1 MNAPSRPRA
10 TQPPAMQAAPLISDW
25 IRFLPERRI
34 LVLSGRVELGQGNL
48 TAILQIAADELDA
61 PVAAMTITGAD
72 TTRTPNEGFTS
83 GSLSIS
89 QGGLAVRIAASA
101 ARRRLLAEAGRLLQC
116 PPDDLSVEEG
126 RVLRSG
132 VATPFDLWDLAA
144 RADLDAP
151 AAQYA
156 APKRPEERRLCGTSL
171 PRLDLAARLSGGF
184 FVHDMAPEGLLHGRV
199 AHPPSLRSRLGDFDL
214 DALRA
219 RPGVV
224 AAVRDGAFLGV
235 VAETEADAVAA
246 ARWAAARAEWVD
258 DAAAPADAV
267 DAIRRSGG
275 TAEVVHDAG
284 DVDGVVGRMF
294 EATVTRPYLS
304 HASIGPSAAVAEWRD
319 GRLRV
324 WSHAQ
329 GPYPLR
335 AALADV
341 FAIAP
346 EAIEVA
352 HRPGAG
358 CYGHNGADDAALD
371 AALLA
376 RATPGRPVKLVW
388 DRATEFRCAPLGPG
402 MATRV
407 RAVVG
412 ADGRVAAM
420 EVVANS
426 APHGNRPGRNG
437 APNLR
442 AAAYLEKP
450 FPTPRSG
457 DVPLSSG
464 GGADRNAVPAYA
476 IPNLRIAKRVVHE
489 LPYRTS
495 SLRALGGF
503 ANVYAIE
510 TMMDRIARELGE
522 DPVAFRLA
530 HLDDP
535 RARAV
540 VEAAVAE
547 AAEARARP
555 AREGAG
561 WGLGFARY
569 KNTAA
574 YCAVT
579 ARIEV
584 DEAIRVT
591 DVFVALDAGEIV
603 NPDGAINQTEGG
615 VIQAISWTLKEAVRF
630 EGAAV
635 ATQSWSDYP
644 ILTFSETPEVCV
656 RLIDRPEAPAL
667 GCAEAAQG
675 PTAAAIGN
683 ALRDAIGVHVADLP
697 LTRDAIIAGLR
708 LAQ

>member
-1 MNAPSRPRA
+1 M
-10 TQPPAMQAAPLISDW
+10 
-25 IRFLPERRI
+25 
-34 LVLSGRVELGQGNL
+34 
-48 TAILQIAADELDA
+48 
-61 PVAAMTITGAD
+61 
-72 TTRTPNEGFTS
+72 
-83 GSLSIS
+83 
-89 QGGLAVRIAASA
+89 
-101 ARRRLLAEAGRLLQC
+101 
-116 PPDDLSVEEG
+116 
-126 RVLRSG
+126 
-132 VATPFDLWDLAA
+132 
-144 RADLDAP
+144 
-151 AAQYA
+151 
-156 APKRPEERRLCGTSL
+156 
-171 PRLDLAARLSGGF
+171 
-184 FVHDMAPEGLLHGRV
+184 
-199 AHPPSLRSRLGDFDL
+199 
-214 DALRA
+214 
-219 RPGVV
+219 
-224 AAVRDGAFLGV
+224 
-235 VAETEADAVAA
+235 
-246 ARWAAARAEWVD
+246 
-258 DAAAPADAV
+258 
-267 DAIRRSGG
+267 DAIRRSAEP
-275 TAEVVHDAG
+275 AEVVHEAG
-284 DVDGVVGRMF
+284 DPDAARGRVF

-341 FAIAP
+341 FGVAP

-376 RATPGRPVKLVW
+376 RATPGRPVKVVW

-412 ADGRVAAM
+412 EDGRVSAM

-442 AAAYLEKP
+442 AAAYLDKP

-457 DVPLSSG
+457 DVPLASG
-464 GGADRNAVPAYA
+464 GGADRNAVPGYA
-476 IPNLRIAKRVVHE
+476 IPNLRISKRIVHE

-510 TMMDRIARELGE
+510 TMMDRIARETGR

-535 RARAV
+535 RACAV
-540 VEAAVAE
+540 IEAA
-547 AAEARARP
+547 AAAAAPLRARLQ
-555 AREGAG
+555 REGTTSEGAG
-561 WGLGFARY
+561 WGLGYARY

-574 YCAVT
+574 YCAVM

-584 DEAIRVT
+584 DAGIRVT
-591 DVFVALDAGEIV
+591 DVFVGLDAGEIV

-615 VIQAISWTLKEAVRF
+615 VIQAISWTLKESVRF

-635 ATQSWSDYP
+635 ATQGWGDYP
-644 ILTFSETPEVCV
+644 ILTFSETPEVAV
-656 RLIDRPEAPAL
+656 RLIDHPEAPPL

-675 PTAAAIGN
+675 PTAAALGN
-683 ALRDAIGVHVADLP
+683 ALRDAVGVHAPDLP
-697 LTRDAIIAGLR
+697 LTREAIIAALE
-708 LAQ
+708 LTQ